1 MPSDTLYLQNI
12 NNKDVNRTR
21 LIPSNNKT
29 SSKNPLSNQI
39 KVSIIITAYNRKSY
53 LMNALR
59 SLVSSKI
66 TNLELEIIVIKNF
79 IDKKIDEY
87 LSKIKAKSILGKEAP
102 LCNYVYQG
110 IINSTGKYLFFLE
123 DDDLFF
129 PSKIDYV
136 ISLMESRQIDYYHNS
151 YIALDENESKI
162 NSMAYRTN
170 RMPIVLEKQKRD
182 VARIGRLM
190 KIKGDINLSSICISR
205 NLFLHSKE
213 IIFLKDL
220 PAGPDWFIF
229 YLALQNGFI
238 LYFDNKILT
247 KYLIHDSTANTKSDK
262 IEQFV
267 KGRIFLIQKE
277 VKSLL
282 VMLAAFSSP
291 EIKEIIR
298 RRIVTDLLQA
308 EIIGYNPKIMFPEFN
323 KNIGPI
329 GVRRDLFGIIINLIF
344 LLHKVLP
351 DFALW
356 IYANALQKV
365 VFGKSS
371 LR

>member
-1 MPSDTLYLQNI
+1 MTL
-12 NNKDVNRTR
+12 
-21 LIPSNNKT
+21 SNDET
-29 SSKNPLSNQI
+29 VFKNPLTNQI
-39 KVSIIITAYNRKSY
+39 KVSVIITAYNRRSY
-53 LMNALR
+53 LMKALR
-59 SLVSSKI
+59 SLVCGKLA
-66 TNLELEIIVIKNF
+66 NLELEVIVIKNF
-79 IDKKIDEY
+79 TDAVIDEY
-87 LSKIKAKSILGKEAP
+87 LGEIKAKSILAGEAP

-110 IINSTGKYLFFLE
+110 MINSTGKYLFFLE

-129 PSKIDYV
+129 PFKIDYV
-136 ISLMESRQIDYYHNS
+136 TSLMESHRIDYYHNA

-162 NSMAYRTN
+162 NSTAYRTN
-170 RMPIVLEKQKRD
+170 RKPVVINNQRRD
-182 VARIGRLM
+182 VAKIGKLM

-205 NLFLHSKE
+205 NLLLRSKE

-220 PAGPDWFIF
+220 PAAPDWFIF
-229 YLALQNGFI
+229 YLGLQNGFI
-238 LYFDNKILT
+238 LYFDNKIFT
-247 KYLIHDSTANTKSDK
+247 KYLVHDSTANTKSDK
-262 IEQFV
+262 IDQFIN
-267 KGRIFLIQKE
+267 GRIFLIQKE

-282 VMLAAFSSP
+282 VMMAAFSSF

-308 EIIGYNPKIMFPEFN
+308 KIIGYNPKMIFPEFN
-323 KNIGPI
+323 RNIGPL
-329 GVRRDLFGIIINLIF
+329 GVRRDLFGIVITFIF
-344 LLHKVLP
+344 LLHKILP